1 MKPISYNI
9 WKSLFVATL
18 PVTLF
23 LGACDSSTSSESN
36 GDSSSSETNPSSASV
51 AEFEYQL
58 DTVAVDYIN
67 NHMAAYLDFSTAT
80 ITHVP
85 YDTWDIAISN
95 QGVIIANSGV
105 WGSGV
110 RIGKSTQSDM
120 TADLSS
126 EQNLVTEI
134 VDTTSNPFSN
144 ELNEQGMGSGAI
156 YLIKDA
162 AGEFYKV
169 NFKSFGPMGKYAI
182 SVGKGLNAQTSSEI
196 SGSIRSEYGYTYFD
210 LGSATDVTTQ
220 MPPAKNWDVKFAR
233 ALEFDMG
240 GSFSARS
247 AVIFNAE
254 NGVEMATIPDTE
266 IKGVLDLQGL
276 VFTQNPYAIGASWY
290 TFDHDS
296 KTYTVNKTTY
306 AFKTVEGNYAKL
318 QMKSFYGPAQE
329 QFWSLIQ
336 YGYQADG
343 TSTFTE

>member
-1 MKPISYNI
+1 MKPNSHII
-9 WKSLFVATL
+9 GK
-18 PVTLF
+18 TLF
-23 LGACDSSTSSESN
+23 LAALPFTLLLGACDSSTSSDSE
-36 GDSSSSETNPSSASV
+36 GDSSSSGSNSSSASV
-51 AEFEYQL
+51 AELEYQL
-58 DTVAVDYIN
+58 DTVAVDYKN

-80 ITHVP
+80 LTHVP

-95 QGVIIANSGV
+95 QGMIIANSGV

-110 RIGKSTQSDM
+110 RIGKSTQTDM
-120 TADLSS
+120 SADLSS
-126 EQNLVTEI
+126 EQNLVVQI
-134 VDTTSNPFSN
+134 VDTTANPFSN

-182 SVGKGLNAQTSSEI
+182 QVGKGLNAQTMTEV
-196 SGSIRSEYGYTYFD
+196 SGAIRSEYGYTYFD

-220 MPPAKNWDVKFAR
+220 MPESKNWDVKFVR

-240 GSFSARS
+240 GSYSARS
-247 AVIFNAE
+247 AVIANAE
-254 NGVEMATIPDTE
+254 NGVEIASIPDTE
-266 IKGVLDLQGL
+266 IQSVLDLQGL
-276 VFTQNPYAIGASWY
+276 TFTKNPYAIGSSWY

-296 KTYTVNKTTY
+296 KTYTVNQTTY

-318 QMKSFYGPAQE
+318 QIKSFYGPAQE
-329 QFWSLIQ
+329 QFWSLIK

-343 TSTFTE
+343 SSTFIE